1 MFEKAFCVRRR
12 KCCLSCG
19 CGGYFAQLPSHTAL
33 SSAPSRPP
41 TTLGST
47 LALCES
53 PPQPCLGKQR
63 RPPSRTLLVAPRP
76 RPLLARKHGAQQKSA
91 DNTVS
96 HTALAL
102 LSLLLQALWH
112 SGHALN
118 GRSRRT
124 THTTATLTPTPTS
137 DAICYYSRDF
147 AARTRKP
154 SVATVTTT
162 ATATTTATECPTVTA
177 TMNSL
182 LLQQAHRMSRPAPL
196 ATSTTTGTTTTKTT
210 RPPTATTRALPLR
223 MQVQPRMQRCSRSCR
238 RRLQRRGHLQAPLPM
253 NWALLEVHV
262 ISLRRAVAGSRPP
275 WLR

>member
-47 LALCES
+47 LALCET

-137 DAICYYSRDF
+137 DAICYYPRDF

-154 SVATVTTT
+154 SAATVTTM
-162 ATATTTATECPTVTA
+162 ATATTTAPECPTVTA
-177 TMNSL
+177 TMNC
-182 LLQQAHRMSRPAPL
+182 LLQQAHRMPTSAARHQHDDENNNDKDDETGCRRDTSAASAHASAATGAALL
-196 ATSTTTGTTTTKTT
+196 AFVQAAAAAVRTPPG
-210 RPPTATTRALPLR
+210 PTANECGSVGSARHAAPR
-223 MQVQPRMQRCSRSCR
+223 GGGQPV
-238 RRLQRRGHLQAPLPM
+238 RLG
-253 NWALLEVHV
+253 
-262 ISLRRAVAGSRPP
+262 
-275 WLR
+275 

>member
-33 SSAPSRPP
+33 SSAPSHPP

-47 LALCES
+47 LALCET

-76 RPLLARKHGAQQKSA
+76 RPLLARKHGAKQKSA

-96 HTALAL
+96 HTALAFL
-102 LSLLLQALWH
+102 FLLLQALWH

-124 THTTATLTPTPTS
+124 THTTATLTPTPTLGRNLLLPKGLCRPHS
-137 DAICYYSRDF
+137 QAIGGNGDDDSNGDDDGNGMPHGDCDDEQPPPSASAPNADQRRSPPARRREQQRQRRRDRLPPRHERCLCACKCSHGSS
-147 AARTRKP
+147 AARVRAGGGCTRGED
-154 SVATVTTT
+154 T
-162 ATATTTATECPTVTA
+162 
-177 TMNSL
+177 
-182 LLQQAHRMSRPAPL
+182 SRPHC
-196 ATSTTTGTTTTKTT
+196 
-210 RPPTATTRALPLR
+210 
-223 MQVQPRMQRCSRSCR
+223 Q
-238 RRLQRRGHLQAPLPM
+238 
-253 NWALLEVHV
+253 
-262 ISLRRAVAGSRPP
+262 
-275 WLR
+275 

>member
-1 MFEKAFCVRRR
+1 M
-12 KCCLSCG
+12 
-19 CGGYFAQLPSHTAL
+19 
-33 SSAPSRPP
+33 
-41 TTLGST
+41 
-47 LALCES
+47 
-53 PPQPCLGKQR
+53 
-63 RPPSRTLLVAPRP
+63 
-76 RPLLARKHGAQQKSA
+76 ARKHGAQQKSA

-182 LLQQAHRMSRPAPL
+182 LLQQAHRMPTSAARHQHDDENNNDKDDETGCRRDTSAASAHASAATGAALL
-196 ATSTTTGTTTTKTT
+196 AFVQAAAAAVRTPPG
-210 RPPTATTRALPLR
+210 PTANECGSVGSARHAAPR
-223 MQVQPRMQRCSRSCR
+223 GGGQPV
-238 RRLQRRGHLQAPLPM
+238 RLG
-253 NWALLEVHV
+253 
-262 ISLRRAVAGSRPP
+262 
-275 WLR
+275 